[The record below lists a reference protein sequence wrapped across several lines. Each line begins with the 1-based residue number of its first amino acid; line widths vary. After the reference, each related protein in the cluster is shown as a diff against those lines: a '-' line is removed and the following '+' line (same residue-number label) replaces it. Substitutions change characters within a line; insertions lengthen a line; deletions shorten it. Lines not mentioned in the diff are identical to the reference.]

1 MSGLKT
7 DNPVVEVWFPI
18 EKDAEGYPKSRELEA
33 LLYNPLKPDCSICTV
48 ASIPFYVQAV
58 AFGDT
63 ITTISKTRGQL
74 DFAEIVSRSG
84 YSTSRILLRSLAQSD
99 DVLKKLLDFGVMIER
114 VGNLVAI
121 AAPPSGDADALVDYI
136 LDGKKRGLWGAQHGY
151 IPEGA

>member
-18 EKDAEGYPKSRELEA
+18 EKDAEGFPKTRELEA

-74 DFAEIVSRSG
+74 DFAEIVSRTG
-84 YSTSRILLRSLAQSD
+84 YSTYRILLRSLAQSD

-121 AAPPSGDADALVDYI
+121 AAPPSGDADAALDYI
-136 LDGKKRGLWGAQHGY
+136 LERKEARLVGPSAGINPKGA
-151 IPEGA
+151 